1 MGILRGIRIW
11 RGSVGSVSLSV
22 FVVWGNMVEVVGI
35 RFDRRSRCVS
45 YSRRES
51 SDKESLLVV
60 LLVMLMLR

>member
-1 MGILRGIRIW
+1 
-11 RGSVGSVSLSV
+11 VSLSV